1 MMRKR
6 LQTFDR
12 ITTYPYGYKTGKV
25 CKTEI
30 LSKVNI
36 K

>member
-1 MMRKR
+1 MMLKKD
-6 LQTFDR
+6 LTHQIVGKVLET
-12 ITTYPYGYKTGKV
+12 KV

-36 K
+36 ND

>member
-1 MMRKR
+1 MMELWHIRMDTR
-6 LQTFDR
+6 A
-12 ITTYPYGYKTGKV
+12 GKV

-36 K
+36 NE